1 MEESLGTVTIHPSV
15 LVTVARLTALA
26 TSGVVRLGERWRLDV
41 SCVLSSQSHS
51 GGNGVDVF
59 VSDDNVVTVDLEV
72 VAEPDTMLVELG
84 SALQS
89 EVERAINEI
98 VGMDVATVNVFIL
111 DVDSLM
117 AEAC

>member
-26 TSGVVRLGERWRLDV
+26 TSGVVRLGERWHFDV
-41 SCVLSSQSHS
+41 SRVLSSRSHS

-59 VSDDNVVTVDLEV
+59 VSDENVVTVDLEV
-72 VAEPDTMLVELG
+72 VAEAGTMLVELG
-84 SALQS
+84 KSLQT

-111 DVDSLM
+111 DVDCLM
-117 AEAC
+117 AGAS